1 MDITAGGIGLG
12 ALLIATIMQGSVAR
26 VIRGHMFGVSM
37 NVVYPRHRYVRVFLT
52 VCVTTRRPAVGSKCA
67 GIFYEYLVADHHR
80 ARADT
85 NMHCSRH
92 FVVLTQCQRVTNG
105 LTDRQTEV
113 EICGFAEN

>member
-1 MDITAGGIGLG
+1 
-12 ALLIATIMQGSVAR
+12 
-26 VIRGHMFGVSM
+26 M
-37 NVVYPRHRYVRVFLT
+37 NVTYSRHRYVRVFLT